1 MFEGYEELNTQDV
14 EWMQEVIR
22 TLLAQTFLP
31 ERKYEKKYGRMMPD
45 RMYDFCD
52 RHAGIKLCQDTEL
65 GIIYLE
71 GTDGIGEK
79 LPKLATIYLLLL
91 KLIYDEKMAA
101 VSSSVNVITTFGELN
116 GKAGEFR
123 LIKGPSSMTEIK
135 RAFAILKKYQ
145 MVEFLDVFDEQLE
158 NTRIMIYPCI
168 NLVLMREDVN
178 GLLGSF
184 SDEVKDNEV
193 DGQENLEW
201 SSEETLS
208 ENDMT
213 DEESDLEPEEMNVDE
228 EGETEDG
235 TDESGI

>member
-1 MFEGYEELNTQDV
+1 MKNGGGFFQCQCNNDV
-14 EWMQEVIR
+14 WRIKWKSGRIPSHQGTVIDDGD
-22 TLLAQTFLP
+22 Q
-31 ERKYEKKYGRMMPD
+31 KSVCHSEKISDGR
-45 RMYDFCD
+45 
-52 RHAGIKLCQDTEL
+52 
-65 GIIYLE
+65 
-71 GTDGIGEK
+71 
-79 LPKLATIYLLLL
+79 
-91 KLIYDEKMAA
+91 
-101 VSSSVNVITTFGELN
+101 V
-116 GKAGEFR
+116 
-123 LIKGPSSMTEIK
+123 
-135 RAFAILKKYQ
+135 
-145 MVEFLDVFDEQLE
+145 LDVFDEQLE

>member
-1 MFEGYEELNTQDV
+1 M
-14 EWMQEVIR
+14 
-22 TLLAQTFLP
+22 
-31 ERKYEKKYGRMMPD
+31 
-45 RMYDFCD
+45 
-52 RHAGIKLCQDTEL
+52 DTEL

-135 RAFAILKKYQ
+135 KAFAILKKYQ
-145 MVEFLDVFDEQLE
+145 MVEFLDVFEEQLE

-184 SDEVKDNEV
+184 SDEVKSDEV
-193 DGQENLEW
+193 AGQENLEW
-201 SSEETLS
+201 NSEEALS

>member
-14 EWMQEVIR
+14 ERMQEVIR

-31 ERKYEKKYGRMMPD
+31 ERKYDKKYGRMMLD
-45 RMYDFCD
+45 RMYDFSD
-52 RHAGIKLCQDTEL
+52 RHLEFLTEYFAVAGIKLCQDTEL

-71 GTDGIGEK
+71 GADGTGEK

-145 MVEFLDVFDEQLE
+145 MVEFWMCLTNSLKI
-158 NTRIMIYPCI
+158 R
-168 NLVLMREDVN
+168 
-178 GLLGSF
+178 GS
-184 SDEVKDNEV
+184 
-193 DGQENLEW
+193 
-201 SSEETLS
+201 
-208 ENDMT
+208 
-213 DEESDLEPEEMNVDE
+213 
-228 EGETEDG
+228 
-235 TDESGI
+235 

>member
-1 MFEGYEELNTQDV
+1 MLF
-14 EWMQEVIR
+14 R
-22 TLLAQTFLP
+22 
-31 ERKYEKKYGRMMPD
+31 
-45 RMYDFCD
+45 
-52 RHAGIKLCQDTEL
+52 
-65 GIIYLE
+65 
-71 GTDGIGEK
+71 
-79 LPKLATIYLLLL
+79 
-91 KLIYDEKMAA
+91 
-101 VSSSVNVITTFGELN
+101 SVITTFGELN

-135 RAFAILKKYQ
+135 KAFAILKKYQ
-145 MVEFLDVFDEQLE
+145 MVEFLDVFEEQLE

-201 SSEETLS
+201 NSEEALS
-208 ENDMT
+208 ENEADA
-213 DEESDLEPEEMNVDE
+213 DDE

>member
-1 MFEGYEELNTQDV
+1 
-14 EWMQEVIR
+14 MQEVIR
-22 TLLAQTFLP
+22 TLLSQTFLP
-31 ERKYEKKYGRMMPD
+31 ERKYDKKYGRMMPD

-52 RHAGIKLCQDTEL
+52 RHLEFLTEYFAVAGIKLSQDTEL

-135 RAFAILKKYQ
+135 KAFAILKKYQ
-145 MVEFLDVFDEQLE
+145 MVEFLDVFEEQLE

-193 DGQENLEW
+193 DEQENLEW
-201 SSEETLS
+201 NSEEALS
-208 ENDMT
+208 ENEADA
-213 DEESDLEPEEMNVDE
+213 DDE

>member
-14 EWMQEVIR
+14 ERMQEVIR

-31 ERKYEKKYGRMMPD
+31 ERKYDKKYGRMMPD
-45 RMYDFCD
+45 RMYDFSD
-52 RHAGIKLCQDTEL
+52 RHLEFLTEYFAVAGIKLCQDTEL

-79 LPKLATIYLLLL
+79 LSKLATIYLLLL

-135 RAFAILKKYQ
+135 KSICYFKEIS
-145 MVEFLDVFDEQLE
+145 DG
-158 NTRIMIYPCI
+158 RI
-168 NLVLMREDVN
+168 
-178 GLLGSF
+178 
-184 SDEVKDNEV
+184 
-193 DGQENLEW
+193 
-201 SSEETLS
+201 
-208 ENDMT
+208 
-213 DEESDLEPEEMNVDE
+213 
-228 EGETEDG
+228 
-235 TDESGI
+235 SGCVRRTA

>member
-31 ERKYEKKYGRMMPD
+31 ERKYDKKYGRMMPD

-52 RHAGIKLCQDTEL
+52 RHLEFLTEYFAVAGIKLCQDTEL

-91 KLIYDEKMAA
+91 ELIYDEKMAA

-116 GKAGEFR
+116 GKAGEFHV
-123 LIKGPSSMTEIK
+123 LKSLPSITEMRRTI
-135 RAFAILKKYQ
+135 ALLKKYQ
-145 MVEFLDVFDEQLE
+145 IIEPLDVLE
-158 NTRIMIYPCI
+158 ELNESTRLVIYPCI
-168 NLVLMREDVN
+168 HTV
-178 GLLGSF
+178 LLGDDIRELLATF
-184 SDEVKDNEV
+184 
-193 DGQENLEW
+193 
-201 SSEETLS
+201 SEEDQIGDEAAIQSTL
-208 ENDMT
+208 EDM
-213 DEESDLEPEEMNVDE
+213 PE
-228 EGETEDG
+228 
-235 TDESGI
+235 

>member
-1 MFEGYEELNTQDV
+1 MFEGYEELNTQDG
-14 EWMQEVIR
+14 ERMQEVIR

-31 ERKYEKKYGRMMPD
+31 ERKYDKKYGRMMPD
-45 RMYDFCD
+45 RMYDFSD
-52 RHAGIKLCQDTEL
+52 RHLEFLTEYFAVAGIKLRQDTEL

-71 GTDGIGEK
+71 
-79 LPKLATIYLLLL
+79 LLL

>member
-14 EWMQEVIR
+14 ERMQEVIR

-31 ERKYEKKYGRMMPD
+31 ERKYDKKYGRMMPD

-52 RHAGIKLCQDTEL
+52 RHLEFLMEYFAVAGIKLSQDTEL

-135 RAFAILKKYQ
+135 KAFAILKKYQ
-145 MVEFLDVFDEQLE
+145 MVEFLDVFEEQLE

-184 SDEVKDNEV
+184 SDEVKSDDV
-193 DGQENLEW
+193 AGQENLEW
-201 SSEETLS
+201 NSEEALS
-208 ENDMT
+208 ENEADA
-213 DEESDLEPEEMNVDE
+213 DDE

>member
-14 EWMQEVIR
+14 ERMQEVIR
-22 TLLAQTFLP
+22 TLFSQTFLP
-31 ERKYEKKYGRMMPD
+31 ERKYDKKYGRMMPD

-52 RHAGIKLCQDTEL
+52 RHLEFLTEYFAVAGIKLSQDTEL

-71 GTDGIGEK
+71 ETDGIGEK

-135 RAFAILKKYQ
+135 KAFAILKKYQ
-145 MVEFLDVFDEQLE
+145 MVEFLDVFEEQLE

-184 SDEVKDNEV
+184 SDEVKSDEV
-193 DGQENLEW
+193 AGQENLEW

-208 ENDMT
+208 ENEADA
-213 DEESDLEPEEMNVDE
+213 DDE